1 MWTHN
6 RSLPPL
12 RRLDLNLNLNLSRSK
27 PSPLTFTTRRTLSA
41 SKPKDSRSRLRR
53 LNDRLP
59 SLLRAYT
66 TPLLGAPVTH
76 ITSFLI
82 LHEVTAILPL
92 FGLVGAF
99 HYSSWMP
106 ELGAGG
112 AEGAFEEGIQ
122 RFGRWLR
129 RKGWVDEGDVGTVDA
144 ATVTGQSEEMMQTE
158 RKGARLVVEFATAY
172 AITKAL
178 LPVRLAA
185 SVWAT
190 PWFAKSILGPLGK
203 GAGVLLGRK

>member
-1 MWTHN
+1 M
-6 RSLPPL
+6 
-12 RRLDLNLNLNLSRSK
+12 
-27 PSPLTFTTRRTLSA
+27 
-41 SKPKDSRSRLRR
+41 
-53 LNDRLP
+53 
-59 SLLRAYT
+59 
-66 TPLLGAPVTH
+66 
-76 ITSFLI
+76 
-82 LHEVTAILPL
+82 

-99 HYSSWMP
+99 HYGSWMP

-112 AEGAFEEGIQ
+112 GEGAFEEGIQ

-129 RKGWVDEGDVGTVDA
+129 KKGWVDEGDVGA
-144 ATVTGQSEEMMQTE
+144 AGVVPEQSEGFVLIKDGE

-178 LPVRLAA
+178 LPVRIAA

-203 GAGVLLGRK
+203 GAGMFFGHRR